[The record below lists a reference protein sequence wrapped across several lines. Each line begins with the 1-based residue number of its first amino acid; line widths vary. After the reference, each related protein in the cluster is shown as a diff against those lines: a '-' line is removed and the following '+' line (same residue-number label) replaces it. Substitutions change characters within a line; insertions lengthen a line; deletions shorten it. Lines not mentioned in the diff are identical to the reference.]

1 MAELLRI
8 DQVIDTAIE
17 HEIAKAKLKFG
28 ACRLDVIALQGS
40 RGDTMDNRRL
50 LRALRFLNRTGSRFS
65 RASNSEA
72 QWDRQ

>member
-1 MAELLRI
+1 MAEMLRI
-8 DQVIDTAIE
+8 DQVVNTAIE

-40 RGDTMDNRRL
+40 RGDTMDSRQV

-65 RASNSEA
+65 RVSSA
-72 QWDRQ
+72 